1 MIGLFDSG
9 SGGLTILEACRAAMP
24 DEDFL
29 YLGDHANTPY
39 GHRSNAQILDFT
51 RAGVDA
57 LFRGGCTL
65 VVLACNT
72 AAAVALRTLQQT
84 WLPKAWP
91 DRNVLGVLVPM
102 VEEVTGVAWHQ
113 ASPNGTSEADKR
125 TVVLFAT
132 SKTVQSRA
140 FNDEMEKRAPNLNL
154 VGKAC
159 PGLVDAI
166 ESGAGAG
173 PMKGLIKGYV
183 DETIAALGGKKPDAV
198 VLGCTHFPLVKDLFQ
213 DALGAD
219 VPLYCQP
226 SIVAASLVHY
236 LASHPQYRDTKKAGG
251 AMRLLTTADPASLH
265 DLERFLPSGYANFEK
280 L

>member
-1 MIGLFDSG
+1 VIGLFDSG

-39 GHRSNAQILDFT
+39 GHRSNAQILEFT

-57 LFRGGCTL
+57 LFREGCSL

-84 WLPKAWP
+84 WLSSTWP

-102 VEEVTGVAWHQ
+102 VEEVTGVAWHHDEPDS
-113 ASPNGTSEADKR
+113 ASATDDR
-125 TVVLFAT
+125 TVILFAT
-132 SKTVQSRA
+132 TKTVQSGA
-140 FNDEMEKRAPNLNL
+140 FHDEMQKRAPNLKL

-166 ESGAGAG
+166 EGGAGAG
-173 PMKGLIKGYV
+173 PMRGLIKGYV
-183 DETIAALGGKKPDAV
+183 TEAIAGLGGSQPDAV
-198 VLGCTHFPLVKDLFQ
+198 VLGCTHFPLVKELFQ
-213 DALGAD
+213 DALGEG

-226 SIVAASLVHY
+226 SIVAASLVQY
-236 LASHPQYRDTKKAGG
+236 LASNPQYASMKKAGG
-251 AMRLLTTADPASLH
+251 AMRLLTTTDPASLH